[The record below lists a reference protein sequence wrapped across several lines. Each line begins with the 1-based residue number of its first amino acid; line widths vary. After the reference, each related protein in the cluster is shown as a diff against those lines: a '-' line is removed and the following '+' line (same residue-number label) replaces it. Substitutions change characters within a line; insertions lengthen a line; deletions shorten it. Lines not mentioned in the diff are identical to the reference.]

1 MKLEELRALQ
11 NMLSRMKNNVSRM
24 NSAYDYYGMDNTI
37 ESVYPDE
44 CTVMLAMCNYARQN
58 TELRLEL
65 CKIDEAVTRLEAAVR
80 EKRRGH

>member
-1 MKLEELRALQ
+1 MRQEEIKALHNMVNKMKA
-11 NMLSRMKNNVSRM
+11 NVERM